1 MKTKTSLKNR
11 IVSALLAITMVMALL
26 PAGMFTVA
34 QATNI
39 MDGSAGSVTQN
50 TANFAVTFNI
60 PDKGNTGLG
69 SYRIVLVP
77 DTSKDGKESVPS
89 ALAQAG
95 YFSDQNG
102 SAVESTIGGN
112 GAPPREYYGYHDQ
125 GTYGQMSFTNNSVT
139 FTIEM
144 PQSFKDTVNYLADNG
159 FIKKDGST
167 CSRTDTSIPMVAL
180 FYQQQGIPTAAIA
193 MGTWTGENRANIEI
207 SGGPINAFGPATTT
221 INAFQTEMLTHP
233 LTLTNTG
240 GEDAVISTII
250 FGAPS
255 YAAVGAANYWGLWT
269 EEEGTYTPIKNGATG
284 NSGSTNVIIKPGE
297 SIVVYMQRRAGMSGT
312 NLLVRGSGTT
322 ATLKVVNETLG
333 QTSNGGTIT
342 VNYTSQ
348 KDSSVTETGKTAV
361 TSWTYRSGGGYNN
374 TTLKV
379 SAPQWRT
386 NSETGT
392 VKRTGT
398 DESIPITQAQI
409 ISASGSNAKVTI
421 SGFVEGGEIVVDA
434 DGTPVAIANKTA
446 TGDLTVKLEPRDTS
460 VVSTWTGTLE
470 ITYGDTDSARTAK
483 VILTVEVTPT
493 VVDDIIT
500 VYKDGSV
507 WNGTDTPTIQVRKSG
522 TAVNIDAASSAD
534 GVFTFHLDAGNYEIY
549 DDDGPTGVTFTKVGG
564 ESLDERVDYYTVSV
578 SADPAAGGSV
588 WIGDETTDNGVTSD
602 VVLKGNSVTIH
613 AVANSGYSFT
623 NWTGTDGTL
632 SSATISRTINGT
644 KTYTANFD
652 SSSVTITV
660 LLDGAGDTAGKEV
673 QLVNGST
680 TYVDGLI
687 TNTTN
692 KGVFTLTAVPT
703 GTYKV
708 QVKKSGSNEWDEAGD
723 LTVTAAGGSATVNYY
738 TYVLKAGTGGTVS
751 DGSVVFPAGT
761 TSGEY
766 LEGTAVSAVATP
778 DVGYKFVKWHEGT
791 SATGTAVTPPTSL
804 TERTELFAEFAL
816 IGIKWEN
823 VPQNQTLTYG
833 ETLNSLSWNAV
844 PNETTNAKYPI
855 TYTVENN
862 GGLGDYIDFTL
873 TDTTSTVKGGITAV
887 NKTGEKI
894 PAGTYTIKVKASD
907 GVSDPIEHILTIT
920 VAKQK
925 LKAPAITK
933 VQDVTVAGG
942 SDGIISFPDPAYPAD
957 ANVSFVLVKDT
968 NNTAETVDGS
978 RQYTGL
984 APGDYYVQATIGDP
998 KNYEW
1003 DKDGGNSGKSNEVE
1017 ITEPGVNNPTLTE
1030 TPTYEK
1036 NPSITGRA
1044 AAVFNF
1050 TVGDW
1055 TTLSGLKIGNAT
1067 VDLSGCTIDYTAKSI
1082 TIPLDV
1088 LDALTLAN
1096 GEHTVT
1102 ATFSRVGI
1110 TPLEATATSK
1120 MNVKTTYTVSFNL
1133 NGGTAAT
1140 TGAPS
1145 IANKATTTATA
1156 PTFMYKDIANN
1167 APTKT
1172 GYAFAGWST
1181 DADDTTAEW
1190 HGNKTAYIP
1199 ATDVTDT
1206 TKWNTTVK
1214 AVWTPNVV
1222 EVTVKKDGT
1231 AAADGT
1237 KAVTLVD
1244 STTGTTLT
1252 VTTTTSNGVTTFT
1265 GVPVGTYK
1273 IHVDGADTNHTVT
1286 AVAGTKATAS
1296 LYYYTVDYAS
1306 LADATKHGKY
1316 SDGAGGTADTHA
1328 SGEVLAGGMTTG
1340 TPGTDKNL
1348 NFVNLPG
1355 TVADT
1360 NYVLDSWTQSRAVGA
1375 FNGTGNHA
1383 NATKWTVNNDTSTGG
1398 AITLTPAFAR
1408 SGYAVTV
1415 TVKKDNVLQ
1424 GSNAATAPSVTVKLS
1439 GGPSGFTPVQ
1449 LVTDANGTVVF
1460 NGLKAGGYTITV
1472 NDGTEDWR
1480 DTKTV
1485 TVAAADQTVDLE
1497 YFTVTA
1503 VAGTGAASASV
1514 TNPTTTRKIVMK
1526 GKTAGLTS
1534 SPADGYNNPVTWT
1547 LTKTNGAGTS
1557 SMTGNTLTVNDTV
1570 TATASYEANTVI
1582 LTTKLNGNVKGG
1594 YELTLYNGTT
1604 ATAFTGT
1611 TGADG
1616 TVKFT
1621 VVPAGTYK
1629 IYDKVDGTDTDTGVT
1644 VVVKSG
1650 SANDGGSAEIRYYDV
1665 NYLDVTSTND
1675 HGIYTG
1681 VTSPDVPKPGNV
1693 IINST
1698 SNDRRKVDLPGTTA
1712 DTNYKHNSW
1721 TLSPTT
1727 GVGTA
1732 PAATATTWTATQST
1746 TYNAKG
1752 AITLKPVFTKDKA
1765 TITVVVKRNGQTV
1778 TDSIAVELTNQT
1790 PKTTTTGT
1798 AVFDSLSAGTYT
1810 AGVTGWTT
1818 SDTTTKTATIGT
1830 TDATI
1835 TLNYFDYAFDANK
1848 PAAATANVE
1857 GMPTNPTAPVLTGY
1871 SLDYPTEPTLAGY
1884 TFQGWGTTAD
1894 QTSSLWTSGTQSI
1907 TGERTY
1913 YAIWTPNTVSLTD
1926 MTAYG
1931 GLNITGIRG
1940 FTVNKGTGTGHNSDT
1955 DFTYEVWDGTK
1966 WADTCTLNG
1975 VTLTAGTG
1983 LAFAAASVPNKVG
1996 TVANPET
2003 TIEFRVRA
2011 VSTLNGQVSA
2021 TVNTS
2026 ATKVT
2031 VTVYPTYTVEYVKNS
2046 GGNDTSVSDTLPT
2059 DNNLYVVSDKDF
2071 TGATGPGSKPVV
2083 AKTITASSPT
2093 LTWTGGVKTQE
2104 GWASSATG
2112 STATSF
2118 TVSTVAKA
2126 QNKKPGETLTLYAIW
2141 IGDDLTFNSKELQAD
2156 YNMNGDQWKASSY
2169 YTAGQTPDLDLTGLY
2184 LPDLVSNKT
2193 DPANLTFTVTDIPSF
2208 MEYDAATKTLKL
2220 KDGTRIGDVAE
2231 YTINVTVSDSGNVI
2245 NGNPA
2250 SHNGTIKLTVH
2261 KTTPV
2266 IVEFK
2271 KDPASVGPYYT
2282 GDVVWPETTYTEVH
2296 DPYDVTKILSTPTTN
2311 PDGNQWSD
2319 KAQTFKTGENT
2330 YSYTYTP
2337 EDGDNYN
2344 TPDDVSVT
2352 FEAAVRV
2359 ISLQVKDDDKNAAW
2373 SNKYT
2378 NSNTP
2383 TYDPTENW
2391 KTVKVSIRNPAG
2403 SNSPIDK
2410 LTWTQ
2415 KAGSGDD
2422 TFKNIKIVQADGSTA
2437 RPSPSTLAA
2446 GDTGEYILTFEVN
2459 VNASGSHTLTFQ
2471 FDGVA
2476 GEDGQPSRKTAQATY
2491 TYTTVAQANTLETPD
2506 PDLTRVEV
2514 NDGIDHPDGS
2524 NDDLTNDYTGL
2535 ALKDQNGNTLDEKLG
2550 GLHLVFAPID
2560 QDTGTDVAGNP
2571 VKEYTV
2577 TVTGGGKTLTATVK
2591 PGAQDAD
2598 GNYHYYWPAD
2608 LTNGP
2613 IPGTDCKVEVQ
2624 AITRDSSLYTSSGVG
2639 EDEVK
2644 NEDGNGGAGWRELTI
2659 DMLEVATR
2667 FTDRV
2672 FNGLD
2677 QDGGGTFRLKKDHNN
2692 GVGAGTISV
2701 KYADN
2706 VGGDNKT
2713 TKKQSVNLTENTDPK
2728 PSDGTNPDHDYYIYV
2743 EATRGDLYLAL
2754 SSTQYTGASTNTVDA
2769 KHSTANGNINTGRTS
2784 PHADWEIVQA
2794 PAAMGFVKGA
2804 FTGET
2809 DTPTDI
2815 RPQPYVTYTTNNGAL
2830 YNDGDKRITSYY
2842 DISYVVVSSP
2852 STNYP
2857 KDKELTVTDLQ
2868 TFVADTPGLYTFKA
2882 IATYKTAEAGAGF
2895 PNTQFQADVS
2905 EVARE
2910 FTFSTDARTVDQII
2924 LERYQA
2930 VNGTTG
2936 VANVDKDLDD
2946 QKNLTEDR
2954 LVTYGNKVEATTD
2967 RIGYYDATDAG
2978 KAKEMRLEGLRITV
2992 KWSSGPDSV
3001 YVVGQDTLPTGAT
3014 WTGVNT
3020 NVADTP
3026 ALTDGYL
3033 TFKGAGVNKNFNTNL
3048 TFSYGGKTSNAVTYT
3063 MEKRPIDYKVVSD
3076 DEKIWNN
3083 SPKVK
3088 GEIQF
3093 ELPDNLTGD
3102 DVKIVV
3108 NGDQF
3113 QTTNVK
3119 YDKWVTDGS
3128 NPYGPDVKYTAD
3140 SNVGKDKIVRAQKV
3154 GNSGSGSDVT
3164 GTDKAFYKRG
3174 NETPG
3179 KATIKPARVTKT
3191 NVTLTEPSANT
3202 LNGENLLSNNRYKP
3216 RTDGIEDELQT
3227 RSGWSVPVVSIKWES
3242 WDEATG
3248 SWVEVTD
3255 HFSIDTVYR
3264 ATVVV
3269 NADTNHYMH
3278 QDEIDNYTI
3287 RGKKNGDYAIED
3299 LDDWNNREE
3308 NKVTVTVDQSGPFH
3322 PDWAPGEVLY
3332 HNRTTFTYV
3341 FHTFETPSLQFSD
3354 EKASFDPEAPS
3365 TGTDHEPSSY
3375 VHHTETVNE
3384 GAGSMTY
3391 TITVNAA
3398 VKDIFGAQVLMTNKE
3413 LINAGAELKV
3423 VQGNGTIDVATP
3435 VRTEKDDP
3443 MLKVNNELYDAK
3455 KDLIIYELTIPSS
3468 VTSKA
3473 GIYHLEFQAMGST
3486 SLANL
3491 EAGKVDVAKS
3501 YYTFTLEVLK
3511 KQDPPVISGGGEVEL
3526 PVVTYWLSS
3535 YGSTDDMTAEKMTR
3549 KGGKPSFVPKVTPVS
3564 GLRFLGWSEV
3574 DPATLK
3580 DGKLP
3585 TLVDPLTF
3593 SIHEDKVFYAVYERV
3608 EVGHTH
3614 YVIGFP
3620 DGTFGPDNPITRGQV
3635 ATIIARSCLE
3645 DFVEGGNYGNPGDYT
3660 DVEKHWA
3667 NSAIAYCSMKGVFT
3681 GYEDG
3686 TFRPDRYITRQELA
3700 TVVARLAGVVVNEGL
3715 PFSDSEDISAWALN
3729 GIYTNYVNGWV
3740 NGYTDG
3746 TFKPLNNITRA
3757 ETVKIFN
3764 GYLGRGVDREGLS
3777 ELREYVHS
3785 GTASNIQDG
3794 TDEYMTWPD
3803 VAKNHWAYYEIIE
3816 AANDHNFR
3824 WRDTTKAAPPEDW
3837 YEAFIDATWRY
3848 VDDANDGAD
3857 SIGRDEVPVFTV
3869 TYVVKSNGVTWDS
3882 VTEEVKKFESP
3893 DPSKLP
3899 QAQPSEGY
3907 RFLGWSDVD
3916 PDTGAYN
3923 LMDPT
3928 ASPVLEDRTFYAIFE
3943 PKLVITYVI
3952 GEHGSTDQQNLSE
3965 RINKG
3970 ESPTTDNLPQITA
3983 HQGWRFAGWSETD
3996 PATGVISLTDPT
4008 DHPAYAD
4015 STFYATYEREGEYTM
4030 PQVTVTY
4037 VLGDQG
4043 SSDGVLTQTFDQH
4056 ESPKPELLPQ
4066 VTAGEGW
4073 TFLGWSETDP
4083 AAGEFVLMDPTAQS
4097 ILADKSFYAV
4107 YEAVAPTDETQQ
4119 PTDSPAPTEP
4129 EESVEPEPE
4138 VSPEP
4143 TEPLPPVE
4151 GTDPQPT
4158 EPAEPVEPEEPTEPL
4173 PPVEYTRYSYING
4186 YTDNTFRPDAAFTR
4200 AAVATVLANLMGYD
4214 PELDYDG
4221 GTFTDLEG
4229 HWAAKAIGF
4238 CASEG
4243 LMSGYT
4249 DDTFRPDNAIS
4260 RQEFAMV
4267 LTRLTGE
4274 TESGDLPFTDAD
4286 DVAPWAADS
4295 VYTVYNRGWISGYD
4309 DGTFLPQR
4317 DVTRAEAV
4325 KMLNGYLDRA
4335 ADRDYI
4341 ESQSGY
4347 TIWADVPETHWAYYE
4362 IIEASNNWL

>member
-11 IVSALLAITMVMALL
+11 IVSALLAFAMLASFLPANLIPQAEALTFTSQDLAINSDGTYTAKFTSGANISELSTHYFALIPDLKLDASGYKVSDALADGTLGADNIDDMLTSAGTWANLKQSLIDYCGFSAGDFVNGGDSGIVWNASVAVSDVLSSDYRSLTFTASTPGLSQLPSIDKIQKHYEDNHGINVNQGGIPYVAIFVSQQGTYRLAYAQDTYAGEGLVIEPSDNVIVYDAEGGWNVNGVDHLDWRGLDDSNDYGMPYAYIEVTLKNLGSNDLLISDIQIKEGDGETNDPGFGFLDCFEAPFESAFVLDDGSFTSLAEAGEVIVAGNSSIKVWIEFYALSAALDYEPVGKVIFDVSYNDYDTMREYDPVPVSCTLLTEASYWDMEDISVTAPEGYNPNAYTGTALL
-26 PAGMFTVA
+26 TWHGGGGVSGTIDSFPASILGGQLNGSPLEFFKGNSTAPADKITGSYTIADGESITVRFTPVPGKGPGDYTGSLSVTTTTSTVA
-34 QATNI
+34 TVNVKFKVTAVTEYTRVTVLKDGVAWNFDENGLDVTLKRSSDSAIIRGTTNNNVFTAN
-39 MDGSAGSVTQN
+39 GTLSAGE
-50 TANFAVTFNI
+50 
-60 PDKGNTGLG
+60 
-69 SYRIVLVP
+69 YIVLVNGNET
-77 DTSKDGKESVPS
+77 DVKIDVVFNDGKDDNAE
-89 ALAQAG
+89 L
-95 YFSDQNG
+95 N
-102 SAVESTIGGN
+102 
-112 GAPPREYYGYHDQ
+112 YY
-125 GTYGQMSFTNNSVT
+125 
-139 FTIEM
+139 
-144 PQSFKDTVNYLADNG
+144 TVNVEKRPLAG
-159 FIKKDGST
+159 G
-167 CSRTDTSIPMVAL
+167 
-180 FYQQQGIPTAAIA
+180 TAWI
-193 MGTWTGENRANIEI
+193 GD
-207 SGGPINAFGPATTT
+207 
-221 INAFQTEMLTHP
+221 
-233 LTLTNTG
+233 TNT
-240 GEDAVISTII
+240 T
-250 FGAPS
+250 
-255 YAAVGAANYWGLWT
+255 
-269 EEEGTYTPIKNGATG
+269 
-284 NSGSTNVIIKPGE
+284 
-297 SIVVYMQRRAGMSGT
+297 
-312 NLLVRGSGTT
+312 
-322 ATLKVVNETLG
+322 
-333 QTSNGGTIT
+333 
-342 VNYTSQ
+342 
-348 KDSSVTETGKTAV
+348 
-361 TSWTYRSGGGYNN
+361 
-374 TTLKV
+374 
-379 SAPQWRT
+379 
-386 NSETGT
+386 
-392 VKRTGT
+392 
-398 DESIPITQAQI
+398 
-409 ISASGSNAKVTI
+409 
-421 SGFVEGGEIVVDA
+421 
-434 DGTPVAIANKTA
+434 
-446 TGDLTVKLEPRDTS
+446 TS
-460 VVSTWTGTLE
+460 VVVLS
-470 ITYGDTDSARTAK
+470 
-483 VILTVEVTPT
+483 
-493 VVDDIIT
+493 
-500 VYKDGSV
+500 GS
-507 WNGTDTPTIQVRKSG
+507 D
-522 TAVNIDAASSAD
+522 
-534 GVFTFHLDAGNYEIY
+534 
-549 DDDGPTGVTFTKVGG
+549 
-564 ESLDERVDYYTVSV
+564 
-578 SADPAAGGSV
+578 
-588 WIGDETTDNGVTSD
+588 
-602 VVLKGNSVTIH
+602 VTIH
-613 AVANSGYSFT
+613 AQANGGYSFQ
-623 NWTGTDGTL
+623 NWTGAATL
-632 SSATISRTINGT
+632 TGATETITGVDSGPR
-644 KTYTANFD
+644 TYTANFT
-652 SSSVTITV
+652 SSSVTIKV

-673 QLVNGST
+673 QLLSGT
-680 TYVDGLI
+680 TPYGNVLT
-687 TNTTN
+687 TNTAN

-708 QVKKSGSNEWDEAGD
+708 QARKSSSDGWEDAGT
-723 LTVTAAGGSATVNYY
+723 LTVSATGGSATVNYY

-751 DGSVVFPAGT
+751 DRSVVFPAGT

-778 DVGYKFVKWHEGT
+778 AVGYKFVKWHEGT
-791 SATGTAVTPPTSL
+791 SATGTAVTPPTTL
-804 TERTELFAEFAL
+804 TARTELFAEFAL
-816 IGIKWEN
+816 IGIRWEN

-833 ETLNSLSWNAV
+833 DTLNSLSWNAV

-855 TYTVENN
+855 TYTVEND
-862 GGLGDYIDFTL
+862 GGLGDYIEFTL
-873 TDTTSTVKGGITAV
+873 TPTTATEKGGIAAV
-887 NKTGEKI
+887 NKTGKKI

-907 GVSDPIEHILTIT
+907 GVSDPIEHTITIT

-957 ANVSFVLVKDT
+957 ANVSFVLVKDS
-968 NNTAETVDGS
+968 NNTTETVDGS

-998 KNYEW
+998 NNYEW
-1003 DKDGGNSGKSNEVE
+1003 DKDGGNNGKSSEVE
-1017 ITEPGVNNPTLTE
+1017 ITEPGVNNPTLTQ

-1036 NPSITGRA
+1036 NPTITGRA

-1067 VDLSGCTIDYTAKSI
+1067 VDLSKCTVVAPADTTPGSV

-1120 MNVKTTYTVSFNL
+1120 MNVQTTYTVSFNL

-1140 TGAPS
+1140 AGAPS
-1145 IANKATTTATA
+1145 IANKTTTTATA
-1156 PTFMYKDIANN
+1156 PTFMYGQIQNN
-1167 APTKT
+1167 TPTKT

-1190 HGNKTAYIP
+1190 HSNKTVYIP

-1222 EVTVKKDGT
+1222 EVTVKKDGA

-1244 STTGTTLT
+1244 SATGTTLT

-1286 AVAGTKATAS
+1286 ASAGTKTTAS
-1296 LYYYTVDYAS
+1296 LYYYTVNYAS

-1316 SDGAGGTADTHA
+1316 SDGAGGTADAHA

-1355 TVADT
+1355 TVPDT
-1360 NYVLDSWTQSRAVGA
+1360 NYVLDSWTQSRDVGA
-1375 FNGTGNHA
+1375 FNGSGNHA
-1383 NATKWTVNNDTSTGG
+1383 NATKWTVNNNTSTGG

-1424 GSNAATAPSVTVKLS
+1424 GSNAATAPSVTVKLG

-1449 LVTDANGTVVF
+1449 LVTDDNGTVVF

-1514 TNPTTTRKIVMK
+1514 TAPTTTRKIVMK
-1526 GKTAGLTS
+1526 GMTAGLTS

-1570 TATASYEANTVI
+1570 TATASYKANTVT
-1582 LTTKLNGNVKGG
+1582 LTTKLNGNVKEG
-1594 YELTLYNGTT
+1594 YVLTLYNGTT

-1611 TGADG
+1611 TAADG

-1621 VVPAGTYK
+1621 AVAPGTYK
-1629 IYDKVDGTDTDTGVT
+1629 IYDKVNGTDTDTGVT

-1650 SANDGGSAEIRYYDV
+1650 SANDGGSAVIRYYDV
-1665 NYLDVTSTND
+1665 NYLDVTSAKD

-1681 VTSPDVPKPGNV
+1681 ITSPNVPDSGNV
-1693 IINST
+1693 IINSALD
-1698 SNDRRKVDLPGTTA
+1698 DRRTVTLPGTTA

-1721 TLSPTT
+1721 TLLPTT

-1732 PAATATTWTATQST
+1732 PAATDATWTATQST
-1746 TYNAKG
+1746 SYDDEG

-1765 TITVVVKRNGQTV
+1765 TITVVVNRNDSRV
-1778 TDSIAVELTNQT
+1778 TDSIDVQLTNQT
-1790 PKTTTTGT
+1790 DKTTTTGE
-1798 AVFDSLSAGTYT
+1798 AVFDSLPAGTYT
-1810 AGVTGWTT
+1810 AGVEGWTT

-1871 SLDYPTEPTLAGY
+1871 SLDYPTAPTLAGY

-1894 QTSSLWTSGTQSI
+1894 QTSSLWTSGAQSI
-1907 TGERTY
+1907 TNERTY

-1940 FTVNKGTGTGHNSDT
+1940 FTANKGTGAGHNSDT

-1983 LAFAAASVPNKVG
+1983 LAFAAASVPDKVG

-2021 TVNTS
+2021 TANTS

-2156 YNMNGDQWKASSY
+2156 YNMSGDQWKASSY
-2169 YTAGQTPDLDLTGLY
+2169 YTADQTPDLDLMGLY

-2193 DPANLTFTVTDIPSF
+2193 DPANLIFTVTDIPTF
-2208 MEYDAATKTLKL
+2208 MEYDAVTKILKL

-2296 DPYDVTKILSTPTTN
+2296 DPYDVTKILSTPTAN

-2337 EDGDNYN
+2337 VDTDNYN

-2410 LTWTQ
+2410 LTWAQ
-2415 KAGSGDD
+2415 KAGTGDD
-2422 TFKNIKIVQADGSTA
+2422 TFKNIKIVKADGSTE

-2476 GEDGQPSRKTAQATY
+2476 GADGQPSRKTASATY
-2491 TYTTVAQANTLETPD
+2491 TYTTVAQANKLATPD

-2514 NDGIDHPDGS
+2514 RDAISHPDGS
-2524 NDDLTNDYTGL
+2524 NDDPDIDYTNE
-2535 ALKDQNGNTLDEKLG
+2535 AFKDQSGAAVDETLG
-2550 GLHLVFAPID
+2550 GLHLIFKPIA
-2560 QDTGTDVAGNP
+2560 QDNSKNDATNP
-2571 VKEYTV
+2571 VKHYV
-2577 TVTGGGKTLTATVK
+2577 VTLTGNKAGTATPNSITITPDQV
-2591 PGAQDAD
+2591 DED
-2598 GNYHYYWPAD
+2598 GYFHYYWDAD

-2613 IPGTDCKVEVQ
+2613 VPNSDYTVEVQ
-2624 AITRDSSLYTSSGVG
+2624 AFSRNTDLYEDSDKGDDATKAGYRD
-2639 EDEVK
+2639 
-2644 NEDGNGGAGWRELTI
+2644 LT
-2659 DMLEVATR
+2659 VANWGQL
-2667 FTDRV
+2667 TDKV
-2672 FNGLD
+2672 FNGR
-2677 QDGGGTFRLKKDHNN
+2677 QQNGGSLTSPT
-2692 GVGAGTISV
+2692 GVGAITVRYYEDS
-2701 KYADN
+2701 
-2706 VGGDNKT
+2706 T
-2713 TKKQSVNLTENTDPK
+2713 TPAATLPLATTGLDTSKLHVNIDPE
-2728 PSDGTNPDHDYYIYV
+2728 SDGNEYAVYV
-2743 EATRGDLYLAL
+2743 TVAQGTLYLPITEPTLYPYAGNKAGNDPYWKITQAKATMTL
-2754 SSTQYTGASTNTVDA
+2754 GKSSS
-2769 KHSTANGNINTGRTS
+2769 NGQTMT
-2784 PHADWEIVQA
+2784 
-2794 PAAMGFVKGA
+2794 PA
-2804 FTGET
+2804 
-2809 DTPTDI
+2809 DI
-2815 RPQPYVTYTTNNGAL
+2815 RPNPTVTYPIGNGTGDAEYNNGTVT
-2830 YNDGDKRITSYY
+2830 GYY
-2842 DISYVVVSSP
+2842 DIVYTVTSSP
-2852 STNYP
+2852 AGSTHAVGNTLTETELQNFMA
-2857 KDKELTVTDLQ
+2857 DKAGT
-2868 TFVADTPGLYTFKA
+2868 YNFKA
-2882 IATYKTAEAGAGF
+2882 SAVYKTGDDE
-2895 PNTQFQADVS
+2895 NLQFQADVS
-2905 EVARE
+2905 QAENT
-2910 FTFSTDARTVDQII
+2910 FTFTTGDRTVTRIT
-2924 LERYQA
+2924 LERFEA

-2936 VANVDKDLDD
+2936 AENVDTGD
-2946 QKNLTEDR
+2946 NLTEDR
-2954 LVTYGNKVEATTD
+2954 GVTYGNFVDAIADT
-2967 RIGYYDATDAG
+2967 RRGYYDATSNITS
-2978 KAKEMRLEGLRITV
+2978 KQMRLDGLRITV
-2992 KWSSGPDSV
+2992 YWSGGDPDV
-3001 YVVGQDTLPTGAT
+3001 YIVGADGLPGDAAWTSSN
-3014 WTGVNT
+3014 TGV
-3020 NVADTP
+3020 ADSP
-3026 ALTDGYL
+3026 AITEDIL

-3308 NKVTVTVDQSGPFH
+3308 NKVTVTVDQSGPWH
-3322 PDWAPGEVLY
+3322 PDWDPNVTLY
-3332 HNRTTFTYV
+3332 HNKTTFTYV

-3970 ESPTTDNLPQITA
+3970 ESPTTDNLPEITA

-4037 VLGDQG
+4037 VLGGQG

-4151 GTDPQPT
+4151 EETPVEPTDPQPT
-4158 EPAEPVEPEEPTEPL
+4158 EPAQPEEPGESTEPL
-4173 PPVEYTRYSYING
+4173 PPVEYTRYGYING

-4347 TIWADVPETHWAYYE
+4347 TVWADVPETHWAYYE